1 MLPSTYLSECQRR
14 CIGGRVVQPYVQL
27 CGHIGGRVDAAVRCK
42 RRRAAVGA
50 AATSKQREEASKR
63 ACGVGAADVNAGAG
77 VSI

>member
-1 MLPSTYLSECQRR
+1 MFDLVFRN
-14 CIGGRVVQPYVQL
+14 PYFPTNLNDFMQL

-63 ACGVGAADVNAGAG
+63 ACGIGAADLNAGAG